1 MITIPSAKH
10 STLIRITK
18 VVTYVKS
25 LAILIVVNMTLS
37 KRGDYV
43 VRSALSLARAY
54 PSGEARKIREVVA
67 EMGVPQTFASQILA
81 DLVRAGLATSKAG
94 KDGGYRLASP
104 PEQVSLVEVVEAGE
118 GPLRA
123 ERCALGEGPCRWD
136 AVCPLHETWRSAT
149 EALREV
155 LRSTSLADLVRR
167 DEDLEAGQVGRP
179 EDSHRAGDPSVA
191 VTDSIQVEAG
201 LPELV
206 AILKREQVLTD
217 ALAGAFREVDEL
229 RARIAGDGR
238 SWLPVHVV
246 SSTSL
251 GRAEGVETTG
261 SRGDEGATR
270 MDVSF
275 EASMPGGLSSHG
287 ELSMAVVAVDP
298 ERCELRAGARVRLPR
313 LDGPVQPGS
322 PLPSGATQLERQG
335 GAPPLGDRLAQVLVR
350 TVLRRLARSADV
362 AATGDLAAGSSGRDR
377 RSGVSRAR
385 KASVA

>member
-1 MITIPSAKH
+1 
-10 STLIRITK
+10 
-18 VVTYVKS
+18 
-25 LAILIVVNMTLS
+25 MTLS

-167 DEDLEAGQVGRP
+167 DEDIEAGRVRRP
-179 EDSHRAGDPSVA
+179 EDSHRSADPSVA
-191 VTDSIQVEAG
+191 VADSIQVEAG
-201 LPELV
+201 LSEVLAV
-206 AILKREQVLTD
+206 LRREQVLTE
-217 ALAGAFREVDEL
+217 ALAGAFHEVDEL
-229 RARIAGDGR
+229 RNRIVVDARP
-238 SWLPVHVV
+238 WLPVHVV
-246 SSTSL
+246 SSASL
-251 GRAEGVETTG
+251 SRAEDSDILG
-261 SRGDEGATR
+261 SRSGEGSAQ
-270 MDVSF
+270 VGISF
-275 EASMPGGLSSHG
+275 EASMPGGMSAHG
-287 ELSMAVVAVDP
+287 EISMAVVAVDP
-298 ERCELRAGARVRLPR
+298 ERCELRAGARIRLPR
-313 LDGPVQPGS
+313 LDVSAAPGS
-322 PLPSGATQLERQG
+322 SPRSGVAPAGEEGEAPS
-335 GAPPLGDRLAQVLVR
+335 LGDRLAQVLVR
-350 TVLRRLARSADV
+350 TVLRRLARVADV
-362 AATGDLAAGSSGRDR
+362 AATESRSAAANGRDR
-377 RSGVSRAR
+377 HPRGSRPR
-385 KASVA
+385 KATVA

>member
-1 MITIPSAKH
+1 M
-10 STLIRITK
+10 
-18 VVTYVKS
+18 TYVKS
-25 LAILIVVNMTLS
+25 SAILIVVNMTLS

-167 DEDLEAGQVGRP
+167 DEDIEAGRVERP
-179 EDSHRAGDPSVA
+179 KDSHRAGDHSVA
-191 VTDSIQVEAG
+191 VADSIQVEAG
-201 LPELV
+201 VPQLLAV
-206 AILKREQVLTD
+206 LRREQVFAT
-217 ALAGAFREVDEL
+217 ALVGAFGEVDEL
-229 RARIAGDGR
+229 RKRILGDPAP
-238 SWLPVHVV
+238 WLPVHVA

-251 GRAEGVETTG
+251 GRAEGADTLG
-261 SRGDEGATR
+261 TR
-270 MDVSF
+270 NAEDAAQLGVSF
-275 EASMPGGLSSHG
+275 EASMPGGLGAHG
-287 ELSMAVVAVDP
+287 EISIAVVALDP
-298 ERCELRAGARVRLPR
+298 ERCELRAGARIRLPA
-313 LDGPVQPGS
+313 LDVSVAPGPTLGLEVTQ
-322 PLPSGATQLERQG
+322 SGTEADQL
-335 GAPPLGDRLAQVLVR
+335 PLGDRLAQVLVR
-350 TVLRRLARSADV
+350 TVLRRIARVADAAASQGRSVSTSAPDRHPR
-362 AATGDLAAGSSGRDR
+362 GGRP
-377 RSGVSRAR
+377 R
-385 KASVA
+385 KAAVS